1 MQPDITTHAMPAAAA
16 PPSEIAR
23 ETIKQLAQRRM
34 PPTPENYAQ
43 LYAEI
48 GGEAVPDAG
57 AVQRMLSRLG
67 GALPAAQRDKFEQAL
82 AERHWDR
89 AGDALVALAVAQGEA
104 GPGSPRISPT
114 WAELLRDLLYG
125 LEARHP
131 NVTRARKNESLNHV
145 LSAFAFDSDKLR
157 IRLSGLVKSWSAE
170 QPDGARA
177 PGEGAQAMGDEPDL
191 PSAREA
197 AAQPLTVANER
208 EALAALRELLHSTLQ
223 YGIVERL
230 GYSPELLAEAR
241 ALAARSREAGTP
253 EALGRY
259 AQELRQF
266 WIRLELSGESQAQLM
281 SGLAGL
287 VELVLNNVGELV
299 ADDRWLAGQLERV
312 RGLLAGPLDAK
323 AIRRAEREF
332 REIVYKQ
339 GTLKHSLDQAKHA
352 FKEMLAGFID
362 RLGATAS
369 NTGEYYERIGRHA
382 ERIKGAEDIAQLSEV
397 IDQVMEDTRGMQ
409 TDMLRTRDELQNARI
424 QASDYEKRIRSLQQE
439 LEAVSALVKEDPLT
453 RVLNRRGFEEAW
465 DVEVA
470 RCGRQGKGVCLAL
483 LDVDNFKQLNDKL
496 GHVAGDDAL
505 VHLAAVIRGALRP
518 SDVVARYGG
527 EEFVVLLPAT
537 TMDEARLVMTRMQRE
552 LTRRFFLYNNARVL
566 ITFSA
571 GLTQRV
577 DGEAREATLDRADR
591 GLYTAKASG
600 KNQVIAV

>member
-1 MQPDITTHAMPAAAA
+1 MQPDIRPHATPAAAA
-16 PPSEIAR
+16 APSEIAR

-43 LYAEI
+43 LYGEI
-48 GGEAVPDAG
+48 GGEAG
-57 AVQRMLSRLG
+57 L
-67 GALPAAQRDKFEQAL
+67 
-82 AERHWDR
+82 
-89 AGDALVALAVAQGEA
+89 
-104 GPGSPRISPT
+104 GSPRMSPN
-114 WAELLRDLLYG
+114 WAELVRDLLSG
-125 LEARHP
+125 IEARHA
-131 NVTRARKNESLNHV
+131 NVTRARKNESINHV
-145 LSAFAFDSDKLR
+145 LSAFAFDSDKLH

-170 QPDGARA
+170 QQEDARPQGNVA
-177 PGEGAQAMGDEPDL
+177 AKADSAKGVVDEPVL

-197 AAQPLTVANER
+197 AAQPLSVANER
-208 EALAALRELLHSTLQ
+208 EALQALRELLHSTLQ

-230 GYSPELLAEAR
+230 GYNPDLLAEAR
-241 ALAARSREAGTP
+241 TLAARSREAGTP

-382 ERIKGAEDIAQLSEV
+382 SRIKAAEDIAQLSEV

-505 VHLAAVIRGALRP
+505 VHLATVIRGALRP

-527 EEFVVLLPAT
+527 EEFMVLLPAT
-537 TMDEARLVMTRMQRE
+537 TIDEAKLVMTRMQRE

-577 DGEAREATLDRADR
+577 EGEAREVTLDRADR